1 MSEPW
6 ARLRVR
12 RLTPPLTAGAPSVS
26 NHENLTI
33 KQQREKRRAE
43 KVAALK
49 AKQERE
55 KRRNLI
61 AIGSAV
67 VGALAVIAIVVSI
80 VVTSAQP
87 EVDPADIDIAGLET
101 FEGLEPAH
109 VDGVVDYEQSP
120 PAGGPHNG
128 AWLNCGIYEEIVP
141 SENAVHSLEHSAV
154 WVTYDPAQVTDG
166 ALDALRNA
174 MPDTYI
180 ILSPFEGLD
189 APVVA
194 SAWGTQVKL
203 DGVDDPRLADFLIK
217 YRLSPDAPEPG
228 ALCSGAID
236 GPGKV
241 A

>member
-1 MSEPW
+1 MS
-6 ARLRVR
+6 
-12 RLTPPLTAGAPSVS
+12 
-26 NHENLTI
+26 NDENLTI

-87 EVDPADIDIAGLET
+87 RPEPVDPDSIDIAGLET
-101 FEGLEPAH
+101 FEEIEGLH
-109 VDGVVDYEQSP
+109 VEGAVDYDQTP
-120 PAGGPHNG
+120 PVGGPHNA
-128 AWLNCGIYEEIVP
+128 AWLNCGIYEEEVP
-141 SENAVHSLEHSAV
+141 AENAVHSLEHGAV
-154 WVTYDPAQVTDG
+154 WVTYDPAEVTDG
-166 ALDALRNA
+166 DLDALRDE
-174 MPDTYI
+174 MPSTYI

-194 SAWGTQVKL
+194 SAWGYQVQL
-203 DGVDDPRLADFLIK
+203 DGVDDPRLSDFITQ
-217 YRLSPDAPEPG
+217 YRQSPDAPEPG
-228 ALCSGAID
+228 ALCTQAVD
-236 GPGKV
+236 GPGKI